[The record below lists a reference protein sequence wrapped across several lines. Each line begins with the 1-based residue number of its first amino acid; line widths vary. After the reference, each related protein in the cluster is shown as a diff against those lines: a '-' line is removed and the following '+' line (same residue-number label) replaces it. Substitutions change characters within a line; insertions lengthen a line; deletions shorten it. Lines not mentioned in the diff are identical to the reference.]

1 MDESSRQKGETKTQS
16 PKEGTPFAAPSIS
29 LPKGGG
35 AIRGMG
41 EKFAANPVT
50 GTGSMTVPIA
60 TSPGRSGFGPQLALS
75 YDSGAGNG
83 PFGFGWS
90 LSLPSITRKTDKGLP
105 QYLDGEESDVF
116 ILSGAEDLVPVL
128 RNDGQKD
135 EDHTTAP
142 GFSIHRYRPRL
153 EGLFARIERWT
164 NVSTGEAHWRSI
176 SKDNITTLYGKDNN
190 ARIFD
195 PADSDPI
202 HPTRIFTWLICESYD
217 DKGNALV
224 YTYKAEDDK
233 GIDIGAAHERNRL
246 TNKHF
251 TQRYLKRI
259 QYGNRTPR
267 HANEDLSQRDD
278 WMFEVVL
285 DYGEHYDAD
294 AQGQPT
300 FVDIVGEARAWLPVR
315 ADAFSTCRAGF
326 EVRTS
331 RLCRRVL
338 MFHHFPA
345 AGAVG
350 LDEPVVGKNC
360 LVRAT
365 EFSHE
370 ETRIASY
377 LTAATQAS
385 FRRQGVGY
393 VRRALPPLQFV
404 YSTAEI
410 QAELKTVDAAS
421 LENVPYGI
429 DGVHYQ
435 FVDLYGEGVSGVLTD
450 QDGAWF
456 YKRNF
461 SPLTLKTAREKNGHD
476 VAQSEARFAPIERV
490 GRKPAPG
497 NVGGGQQVMDLGGD
511 GQNDLVQFAPP
522 LAGYFPQDTDGEWQP
537 FVPFRHQPN
546 LDWNDPNLRHVELTG
561 DGHADVLITQEGR
574 LEWYRSLA
582 KEGFEPAMFV
592 TPPLD
597 DEQGPRLI
605 FADGTQSV
613 YLADMNGDGL
623 TDLVRIGNGN
633 VCYWPSL
640 GYGRFGAKVTMSH
653 APRFDY
659 PDQFDQ
665 QRIRLADIDGS
676 GVADILYIGRDAI
689 TVYLN
694 ESGNSWADGQTITAF
709 PRVDNLASVQTMD
722 LLGNGTACLV
732 WSSPLSGDARQPMR
746 YVDLMGGQK
755 PHLLVRTINNLGA
768 ETRVQ
773 YAPSTK
779 FYLNDKLAGKPWITK
794 LPFPVHCVEKVT
806 VTDKWRETTFSS
818 TYSYHHGYFDGIER
832 EFRGFGRVEQ
842 LDTESYGEFA
852 TGNTASPYITDDKT
866 LYQPPVKTVTWYH
879 TGAALD
885 REHILSQFEHEYFPR
900 WFEALVVL
908 ENNNG
913 YLTQLSVEGMPL
925 FRSLRESRHV

>member
-1 MDESSRQKGETKTQS
+1 MDELSRQKGATNTQS
-16 PKEGTPFAAPSIS
+16 PKEVSPFAPPSIS

-60 TSPGRSGFGPQLALS
+60 TSPGRAGFGPQLALS

-128 RNDGQKD
+128 RDDGQKY

-142 GFSIHRYRPRL
+142 GFSICRYRPRI

-176 SKDNITTLYGKDNN
+176 SKDNITTFYGKDNN

-195 PADSDPI
+195 PADPDPI

-251 TQRYLKRI
+251 AQRYLKRI

-267 HANEDLSQRDD
+267 HVNEDLRQRHD

-300 FVDIVGEARAWLPVR
+300 FVDIAGDTRTWPVR

-331 RLCRRVL
+331 RLCQRVL

-345 AGAVG
+345 EGAASVDELAVG
-350 LDEPVVGKNC
+350 QNC

-377 LTAATQAS
+377 LTEVTQAS
-385 FRRQGVGY
+385 FRRQGAGY
-393 VRRALPPLQFV
+393 VRRALPPLQFA
-404 YSTAEI
+404 YSKAEI

-421 LENVPYGI
+421 LENLPYGI
-429 DGVHYQ
+429 DGAHYQ

-450 QDGAWF
+450 QAGAWF
-456 YKRNF
+456 YKRNL

-490 GRKPAPG
+490 GLKPAPG

-522 LAGYFPQDTDGEWQP
+522 LAGYFPQDT
-537 FVPFRHQPN
+537 
-546 LDWNDPNLRHVELTG
+546 
-561 DGHADVLITQEGR
+561 
-574 LEWYRSLA
+574 
-582 KEGFEPAMFV
+582 
-592 TPPLD
+592 
-597 DEQGPRLI
+597 
-605 FADGTQSV
+605 
-613 YLADMNGDGL
+613 
-623 TDLVRIGNGN
+623 
-633 VCYWPSL
+633 
-640 GYGRFGAKVTMSH
+640 
-653 APRFDY
+653 
-659 PDQFDQ
+659 
-665 QRIRLADIDGS
+665 
-676 GVADILYIGRDAI
+676 
-689 TVYLN
+689 
-694 ESGNSWADGQTITAF
+694 
-709 PRVDNLASVQTMD
+709 
-722 LLGNGTACLV
+722 
-732 WSSPLSGDARQPMR
+732 
-746 YVDLMGGQK
+746 
-755 PHLLVRTINNLGA
+755 
-768 ETRVQ
+768 
-773 YAPSTK
+773 
-779 FYLNDKLAGKPWITK
+779 AG
-794 LPFPVHCVEKVT
+794 
-806 VTDKWRETTFSS
+806 
-818 TYSYHHGYFDGIER
+818 
-832 EFRGFGRVEQ
+832 
-842 LDTESYGEFA
+842 
-852 TGNTASPYITDDKT
+852 
-866 LYQPPVKTVTWYH
+866 
-879 TGAALD
+879 
-885 REHILSQFEHEYFPR
+885 
-900 WFEALVVL
+900 
-908 ENNNG
+908 
-913 YLTQLSVEGMPL
+913 
-925 FRSLRESRHV
+925 